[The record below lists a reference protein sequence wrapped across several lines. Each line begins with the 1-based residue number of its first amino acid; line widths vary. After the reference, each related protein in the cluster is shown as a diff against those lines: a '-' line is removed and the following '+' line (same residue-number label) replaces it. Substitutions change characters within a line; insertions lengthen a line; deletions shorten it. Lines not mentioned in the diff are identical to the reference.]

1 MLKLTKKA
9 DYGLIAMRHLA
20 EHSRQGAHS
29 AKDLAEA
36 YGIPQ
41 EALAKILQK
50 LAKAGLLIS
59 QHGTHGGYTLARE
72 ARTISAF
79 EVIEAIDGP
88 MFIASCFGS
97 DNDCV
102 QTTRCTVREPLRRV
116 GESIQEVLSRL
127 TISDMARPKDEHG
140 TCCESETAPAS
151 ELVRLT

>member
-20 EHSRQGAHS
+20 AHRRGAHS

-50 LAKAGLLIS
+50 LVKAGLLIS
-59 QHGTHGGYTLARE
+59 QHGTHGGYALARE

-88 MFIASCFGS
+88 MFIASCFGT
-97 DNDCV
+97 DNDCL

-116 GESIQEVLSRL
+116 GDSIQEVLTRL
-127 TISDMARPKDEHG
+127 TISDMARPADAG
-140 TCCESETAPAS
+140 AGCCESETAAPS